1 MAWVRMREQH
11 KVHLG
16 QKPGEKDITG
26 WVANPDSQNTSCRGR
41 QVTNML
47 GLNSNSRPLHTLATQ
62 TCVKMDSTV
71 SKSNS
76 CCVLVVALQ
85 WLFVYVQVSSVQAD
99 QSVNAKA
106 VMYLPMGAVAAH
118 ALLMWLKTKILQW
131 TEFVAAG

>member
-1 MAWVRMREQH
+1 
-11 KVHLG
+11 
-16 QKPGEKDITG
+16 
-26 WVANPDSQNTSCRGR
+26 
-41 QVTNML
+41 
-47 GLNSNSRPLHTLATQ
+47 
-62 TCVKMDSTV
+62 MDSTV

-118 ALLMWLKTKILQW
+118 ALLMWLKTKVLRW